1 MRRDNKRTFA
11 ILCYWLSVWSV
22 APSPQRSFK
31 AGTDN
36 SLSRLLQRRL
46 DCFPWS
52 RNNQRKGRT
61 KGGGLFIQPVY
72 NGDKVRRW
80 KRCLLAILSSP
91 ERFRTNR
98 IVTWKRDLWEAD
110 PDAWST
116 RRYCL
121 SLCLLSFGM
130 LRCPTTPPK
139 KKQKQNKQSI
149 FKQ

>member
-1 MRRDNKRTFA
+1 MRGDNKRTFA

-22 APSPQRSFK
+22 ASAPQRSFK

-72 NGDKVRRW
+72 KGDTARRW
-80 KRCLLAILSSP
+80 KRRLLAILSSP
-91 ERFRTNR
+91 ESFRTSP

-110 PDAWST
+110 LHGDT
-116 RRYCL
+116 VCYCV
-121 SLCLLSFGM
+121 CFPFGM
-130 LRCPTTPPK
+130 LHCPITPHPLQTT
-139 KKQKQNKQSI
+139 QNKNTKTKQSI
-149 FKQ
+149 F